1 MSKTTNEQ
9 RKQIK
14 EKVIL
19 DSAKIVFQE
28 KGFLDVTMRDIIEKA
43 NISRGGIYLY
53 FKSVDEIFIAVLK
66 QRNNHSLDD
75 IKADVNSNISF
86 NALLNKYFDGQ
97 KDRLLNRVDSSLLRA
112 VYEYYFTHKKVSDHQ
127 FQQEQFK
134 LIQQTILLILQYGVS
149 KNALQSDNLD
159 DTAEQIMFLIEGLSV
174 LALTGGITE
183 QKIDR
188 QFELIKSNLN
198 WK

>member
-1 MSKTTNEQ
+1 MSKITNEQ

-19 DSAKIVFQE
+19 DSAKIIFQE

-66 QRNNHSLDD
+66 QRNDHSLDNIRTD
-75 IKADVNSNISF
+75 IESNISF
-86 NALLNKYFDGQ
+86 SKLLNKYFDGQ

-112 VYEYYFTHKKVSDHQ
+112 VYEYYFTHKETSDRQ
-127 FQQEQFK
+127 FQQEQFNV
-134 LIQQTILLILQYGVS
+134 IQQTILLILQYGVS
-149 KNALQSDNLD
+149 SNALQSDHLD
-159 DTAEQIMFLIEGLSV
+159 VISEQIMFLIEGLSV

-183 QKIDR
+183 QKIDS